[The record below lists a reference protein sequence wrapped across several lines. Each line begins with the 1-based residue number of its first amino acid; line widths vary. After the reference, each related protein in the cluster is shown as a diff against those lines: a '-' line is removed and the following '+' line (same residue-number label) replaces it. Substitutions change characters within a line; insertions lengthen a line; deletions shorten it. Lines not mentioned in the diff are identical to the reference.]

1 MATADSRRPAKRGV
15 LSCAEC
21 RRLKLKCDRAPWPCG
36 SCVKRGCA
44 SICPDQTLTPTRTS
58 KLAASASTLA
68 DRVEQLEAIMKSQ
81 GLGGLV
87 PPLTDAEVAAYG
99 TASSVGAR
107 QRQMLDAM
115 EAVENDRAAGGA
127 GAQDDEDVEAIGAAV
142 GSLTMRND
150 GSARFLGV
158 GAALAYTGEDSSDS
172 ADDGTDGEGPNP
184 NGGGGGSSARLP
196 RRISPPSTSHSSSL
210 PPELESPGFPFIQL
224 RNSLKPIQD
233 LLPAKEEATRLAQVY
248 WDRCAYMFA
257 PICHETYWDDYFP
270 TAFSSD
276 PQGVNTGTKLACVVM
291 TLSLGSIFDPSAPP
305 ILSPLAHR
313 FYAAGQAALSASRFL
328 SHPTLAGI
336 QAIHLSVNI
345 LFSRPNVK
353 EGGEMFWPVYG
364 LAIRAAQSMGLHRD
378 PALWGLDEKEV
389 ERRRTTFWEV
399 ACLDRLQAFLNGRPY
414 TLQNKDFDTKMP
426 TEKDAYHVE
435 RFKLSLVFGD
445 TIDELFSVKPVTYP
459 AIKSLDE
466 KVRKAYSELP
476 ESCRCSALPEEA
488 FSTPGSVP
496 MHSPPNL
503 PAAGESTTLV
513 LQQHMLAI
521 LYSVL
526 LLYLH
531 KIPFSQALDKYSQE
545 PLQSPFA
552 SSVTIVILEAS
563 AYIIKLV
570 KSWNQVDEVVGPRW
584 WNQAW
589 HAFVAAAAQASL
601 VIKSPGSMLAGHAWQ
616 QLNEACSLFEN
627 AAPRGPTYANLLPR
641 IQLLRQK
648 AHDVLVSVRHIQP
661 TLVPLPPDA
670 QAVESSE
677 LNALGTST
685 QLSRG
690 RPRTATIKEEGGAN
704 SEEAAAAAL
713 SLLQPAPWQTLDFAA
728 PGAGPSSIPQYAHP
742 QQYPQPSN
750 PPQDQQQQHRPSTS
764 DSQQQQHARG
774 PFGYAPPGSH
784 PAMPVYQPYPA
795 PGPSM
800 PHYLPSQHPP
810 PAMYNSPDP
819 ALFGSQEA
827 YRYATQQQQQQLP
840 SGSVGPAGEMWF
852 ASGMGM
858 GGPPPPQGP
867 QDSWSIWG
875 DMMRNAGG

>member
-1 MATADSRRPAKRGV
+1 
-15 LSCAEC
+15 
-21 RRLKLKCDRAPWPCG
+21 
-36 SCVKRGCA
+36 
-44 SICPDQTLTPTRTS
+44 
-58 KLAASASTLA
+58 
-68 DRVEQLEAIMKSQ
+68 MKSH
-81 GLGGLV
+81 GIGGLV

-115 EAVENDRAAGGA
+115 EAVENEKSATGGTE
-127 GAQDDEDVEAIGAAV
+127 DEDVEAIGAAV

-158 GAALAYTGEDSSDS
+158 GAALAYTRDDSSDS
-172 ADDGTDGEGPNP
+172 ADDGTDGEGTGT
-184 NGGGGGSSARLP
+184 NGGRSTASQP
-196 RRISPPSTSHSSSL
+196 RRTSPPSTSHSSSL
-210 PPELESPGFPFIQL
+210 PPELESPLFPFVQL

-233 LLPAKEEATRLAQVY
+233 LLPVREEATRLARVY

-276 PQGVNTGTKLACVVM
+276 PQGVNTGTKLACVFM
-291 TLSLGSIFDPSAPP
+291 TLSLGSIFDLSAPP
-305 ILSPLAHR
+305 IPSPNAHR

-345 LFSRPNVK
+345 LFSRPNVTD
-353 EGGEMFWPVYG
+353 GGEMFWPIYG
-364 LAIRAAQSMGLHRD
+364 LAIRATQSMGLHRD

-414 TLQNKDFDTKMP
+414 VLQTKDFDTKMP
-426 TEKDAYHVE
+426 TKKDTYRSE
-435 RFKLSLVFGD
+435 RFKLSLVVGD

-476 ESCRCSALPEEA
+476 ESCRCAALPEEA

-503 PAAGESTTLV
+503 PAPGESTTLV

-545 PLQSPFA
+545 PLQSPYA

-570 KSWNQVDEVVGPRW
+570 KSWNQVDDVVGPRW

-616 QLNEACSLFEN
+616 QLNEACSLFEQT
-627 AAPRGPTYANLLPR
+627 APRGPTYANLLPR

-670 QAVESSE
+670 QAVELSE

-690 RPRTATIKEEGGAN
+690 RPRTAIKEEGVAI
-704 SEEAAAAAL
+704 SEEAAATAL
-713 SLLQPAPWQTLDFAA
+713 SLLQPAPWHTLDFGA
-728 PGAGPSSIPQYAHP
+728 PSTGSSSIPHYAHP
-742 QQYPQPSN
+742 QQYPHPSK
-750 PPQDQQQQHRPSTS
+750 PPADQQRHHPTSS
-764 DSQQQQHARG
+764 DSQQQHARG
-774 PFGYAPPGSH
+774 PFGYAPPPGSH
-784 PAMPVYQPYPA
+784 PAMSAYQPYPA
-795 PGPSM
+795 SEPSM
-800 PHYLPSQHPP
+800 PHYLPSQSQPP
-810 PAMYNSPDP
+810 QMYNSSDP

-827 YRYATQQQQQQLP
+827 FRYAYQQQQQQHVP
-840 SGSVGPAGEMWF
+840 NGEAGAAGEMWF

-858 GGPPPPQGP
+858 GGPVPPQGP
-867 QDSWSIWG
+867 QDSWSLWG
-875 DMMRNAGG
+875 DMLRNAG

>member
-21 RRLKLKCDRAPWPCG
+21 RRLKLKCDRAPWP
-36 SCVKRGCA
+36 
-44 SICPDQTLTPTRTS
+44 
-58 KLAASASTLA
+58 SASTLA

-107 QRQMLDAM
+107 QRQMMDAM
-115 EAVENDRAAGGA
+115 EAVENDRAGAGA
-127 GAQDDEDVEAIGAAV
+127 GAQEEEDVEAIGAAV

-172 ADDGTDGEGPNP
+172 AEEGTDGEGTNP
-184 NGGGGGSSARLP
+184 NGGGGGSSASLP

-276 PQGVNTGTKLACVVM
+276 PQGVNTGTKLACVFM

-305 ILSPLAHR
+305 IPSPLVHR

-336 QAIHLSVNI
+336 QAIHMSVNI

-414 TLQNKDFDTKMP
+414 ILQNKDFDTKMP

-435 RFKLSLVFGD
+435 RFKLSLVVGD

-503 PAAGESTTLV
+503 PAAGESTRLV

-531 KIPFSQALDKYSQE
+531 KIPFSQALDKYAQE

-570 KSWNQVDEVVGPRW
+570 KSWTQVDEVVGPRW

-641 IQLLRQK
+641 IHLLRQK

-670 QAVESSE
+670 QAVELSE

-690 RPRTATIKEEGGAN
+690 RPRTATIKEEGGAV

-728 PGAGPSSIPQYAHP
+728 PGTASASMPQYAHP

-750 PPQDQQQQHRPSTS
+750 PSQDQQQQHRPSTS
-764 DSQQQQHARG
+764 DSQHQQHARG
-774 PFGYAPPGSH
+774 PFGYVPPGSH
-784 PAMPVYQPYPA
+784 PTMPVYQPYPA

-800 PHYLPSQHPP
+800 PHYLPSQPP
-810 PAMYNSPDP
+810 PPPMYDSPDP

-858 GGPPPPQGP
+858 GGPLPPQGP
-867 QDSWSIWG
+867 QDSWSLWG
-875 DMMRNAGG
+875 DMLRNAG